1 MEFPQFEFIIK
12 RIFYFFL
19 LLIVFALAAVF
30 WFMFDVFLFW
40 KYTPLSEWSPLG
52 RVLWMTFS
60 VLTTIAS
67 TSLFRKK
74 SDIAPHNSAFPCI
87 EARTMER

>member
-19 LLIVFALAAVF
+19 L
-30 WFMFDVFLFW
+30 FDVFLFW

-60 VLTTIAS
+60 VLTTIGVN
-67 TSLFRKK
+67 LLVQKK
-74 SDIAPHNSAFPCI
+74 IRHRSS
-87 EARTMER
+87 

>member
-40 KYTPLSEWSPLG
+40 KYTPLNEWSPLG

-60 VLTTIAS
+60 VLTTIGVN
-67 TSLFRKK
+67 LLVQKK
-74 SDIAPHNSAFPCI
+74 IRHRSS
-87 EARTMER
+87 

>member
-1 MEFPQFEFIIK
+1 MEFPQFELIIK

-60 VLTTIAS
+60 VLTTIGVN
-67 TSLFRKK
+67 LLVQKK
-74 SDIAPHNSAFPCI
+74 IRHRSS
-87 EARTMER
+87 

>member
-40 KYTPLSEWSPLG
+40 KYTPLSEWSPLEECFG
-52 RVLWMTFS
+52 
-60 VLTTIAS
+60 
-67 TSLFRKK
+67 
-74 SDIAPHNSAFPCI
+74 
-87 EARTMER
+87 

>member
-30 WFMFDVFLFW
+30 WFMYSCSGSIRRSVNGP
-40 KYTPLSEWSPLG
+40 PLEECFG
-52 RVLWMTFS
+52 
-60 VLTTIAS
+60 
-67 TSLFRKK
+67 
-74 SDIAPHNSAFPCI
+74 
-87 EARTMER
+87 

>member
-60 VLTTIAS
+60 VLTT
-67 TSLFRKK
+67 LFRKK

-87 EARTMER
+87 ETRTMER